1 MWEKKKERIPYVAGI
16 EQGTPKFL
24 GQLGNG
30 VIQCVDFC
38 STLFFFLEGE
48 VIRMWG
54 ETAELSYFLLS
65 TTWLLPPFIK
75 KFLVYFLGNIDFA
88 VNYNYRE
95 QKQEWWLTYEKISF
109 RESKFPTSERKHF
122 DHCWGEWRGSS

>member
-1 MWEKKKERIPYVAGI
+1 MR
-16 EQGTPKFL
+16 
-24 GQLGNG
+24 
-30 VIQCVDFC
+30 
-38 STLFFFLEGE
+38 
-48 VIRMWG
+48 G

-95 QKQEWWLTYEKISF
+95 QKQE
-109 RESKFPTSERKHF
+109 
-122 DHCWGEWRGSS
+122 